1 MATTTQHNSDQ
12 FTGAGVGKYLH
23 SFEFTSNFGKKYAFK
38 ISKNFISLICNG
50 WMFWPGRARAL
61 GNWGSGTSIH
71 WNNYQ
76 WNRRTNERTNK
87 QTFLDLILRQEE
99 SSRLATFGNY
109 SLLLVPKRFFR
120 NLVQHYRES
129 KLELVASCC
138 ISLITLIL
146 QSRKFAH
153 GKFESIVILELS
165 LWCLSV

>member
-1 MATTTQHNSDQ
+1 MAGCSDQ
-12 FTGAGVGKYLH
+12 AGRGHWAIEGVGQAFTG
-23 SFEFTSNFGKKYAFK
+23 
-38 ISKNFISLICNG
+38 IIING
-50 WMFWPGRARAL
+50 
-61 GNWGSGTSIH
+61 TDE
-71 WNNYQ
+71 
-76 WNRRTNERTNK
+76 RTNEQINK

-165 LWCLSV
+165 L